1 MLRTCFL
8 SRRAVLPL
16 ALLAH
21 LAPAAQSLAEPQVA
35 EQAAQAKQLVIVS
48 FDGAADNRL
57 WQKSREIAKRTGA
70 RFTYFLSCTHLIE
83 RTARDSYKGPGIKTG
98 RSNVGF
104 APTAEDAA
112 TRLHHIWQA
121 HLEGHEIANHG
132 CGHFDGKDWTSAD
145 WLQEFESFDRV
156 LKNAWKANGV
166 ADQEP
171 QGWADLVDKGIFGFR
186 APYLSQSPALAT
198 AQRVKGFAYDASQ
211 VVRGPVP
218 VDTSGKIAS
227 FGLPLI
233 PEGPKNRPIIA
244 MDYNLFV
251 RHSLAVENPSRSAEF
266 EARSYDAFRQAFD
279 REYEGARIPLQLG
292 FHFVEMNG
300 GAYWRAMERLLDE
313 VCHKPD
319 VACVSYAETL
329 RLLRPDDPEQQ
340 SSGL

>member
-1 MLRTCFL
+1 M
-8 SRRAVLPL
+8 
-16 ALLAH
+16 
-21 LAPAAQSLAEPQVA
+21 
-35 EQAAQAKQLVIVS
+35 IVS

-83 RTARDSYKGPGIKTG
+83 RAARDSYKGPGIKTG

-171 QGWADLVDKGIFGFR
+171 QGWADLVDKGISGFR

-233 PEGPKNRPIIA
+233 PEGPKTVRSSPWTTTCSSAIPSLSKTPRAARNSKPAA
-244 MDYNLFV
+244 MTPSV
-251 RHSLAVENPSRSAEF
+251 RRSIGNMRAHASRFNSAF
-266 EARSYDAFRQAFD
+266 TS
-279 REYEGARIPLQLG
+279 
-292 FHFVEMNG
+292 
-300 GAYWRAMERLLDE
+300 W
-313 VCHKPD
+313 K
-319 VACVSYAETL
+319 
-329 RLLRPDDPEQQ
+329 
-340 SSGL
+340 